1 MSCDGCSSNK
11 NEERKSD
18 AWFMIEEMG
27 RQNKRMF
34 SALITIIILW
44 FATIGGFVWYLSS
57 IEIVAEVYDVN
68 SEDGGYASYVGNDGD
83 IYNGEG
89 FGD

>member
-1 MSCDGCSSNK
+1 MTEDK
-11 NEERKSD
+11 EKRSD
-18 AWFMIEEMG
+18 AWFMIQELG

-34 SALITIIILW
+34 TALITVVVLW

-57 IEIVAEVYDVN
+57 SEIVAEVYDVN